1 MLYEKLDVRSI
12 RRFRILIPIK
22 KSQLYQ
28 RLFWAS
34 SSLIFIQLYRKP
46 IFYGTFF
53 VEQIKQTFGF
63 NLFVNLRDFS
73 AIGKMKM
80 VKKNEV

>member
-1 MLYEKLDVRSI
+1 MLYGKLDGHPI
-12 RRFRILIPIK
+12 RHFRILISIK

-53 VEQIKQTFGF
+53 MELIRQTFSF
-63 NLFVNLRDFS
+63 NIFVKLRDFS
-73 AIGKMKM
+73 AIRKMKM
-80 VKKNEV
+80 VKKNEF

>member
-1 MLYEKLDVRSI
+1 MFNEKLDGRSI
-12 RRFRILIPIK
+12 RYFRILIAIK

-53 VEQIKQTFGF
+53 VEQIRQIFSF
-63 NLFVNLRDFS
+63 NLFVKLRDFS

-80 VKKNEV
+80 VKKNEF